1 MIPLCGRWVWE
12 ELRGQVKFIRL
23 KTLLKEHEHGADRI
37 IRVFRYQRALLSGLR
52 RKRLQTELTYFRNQR
67 PRMQYADYV
76 RRKLPIASGVME
88 AACKTLVTQRLKR
101 SGMAWTPEDGQA
113 ILTLRSLIQSQRWS
127 HAWTLWAA
135 DFRNQ

>member
-1 MIPLCGRWVWE
+1 M
-12 ELRGQVKFIRL
+12 
-23 KTLLKEHEHGADRI
+23 
-37 IRVFRYQRALLSGLR
+37 FRYQRTHLTGLR

-101 SGMAWTPEDGQA
+101 SGRAWTPEGGQA

-135 DFRNQ
+135 DFRQPVTILNGSDYRALPLAG